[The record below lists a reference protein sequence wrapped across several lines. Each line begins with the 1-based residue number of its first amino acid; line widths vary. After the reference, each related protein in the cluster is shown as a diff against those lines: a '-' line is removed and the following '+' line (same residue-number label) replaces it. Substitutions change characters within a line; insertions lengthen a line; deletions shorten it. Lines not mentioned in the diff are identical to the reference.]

1 MNVHHI
7 GPSGGKICLVR
18 DKRSA
23 LRLMT
28 TEQLLQ
34 LGTHQV
40 AYVKGGMRNGEWF
53 FVVYGADGEP
63 LAAVDAVEAALEM
76 TAEYGLAL
84 VSVH

>member
-1 MNVHHI
+1 MNIHPI
-7 GPSGGKICLVR
+7 ARSGGKNGLIR
-18 DKRSA
+18 GKRSA

-34 LGTHQV
+34 LGTYQV
-40 AYVKGGMRNGEWF
+40 AYLKAGMRNGEWF

-63 LAAVDAVEAALEM
+63 LAAVDAVEAAQEM
-76 TAEYGLAL
+76 AAEYGLAL

>member
-1 MNVHHI
+1 MNIHPI
-7 GPSGGKICLVR
+7 GQPAGKIGLVR

-34 LGTHQV
+34 LGTCQV
-40 AYVKGGMRNGEWF
+40 AYLKAGVRNGKWF
-53 FVVYGADGEP
+53 FVVFGADGEP
-63 LAAVDAVEAALEM
+63 LAAVGAVEAALEM
-76 TAEYGLAL
+76 TADYGLAL